1 LRDRA
6 VELLPVLLVG
16 QRLPRG
22 TDDGERGWKEALE
35 REVVERGYELALRE
49 VA

>member
-1 LRDRA
+1 
-6 VELLPVLLVG
+6 LLVG
-16 QRLPRG
+16 QRLPRR